1 MWRKTW
7 RKTTRKTI
15 YVAGV
20 LIAACAAAVL
30 LPYIFADK
38 AAADF
43 EARWQAMVSNGKS
56 DRLMPVRNADRQ
68 TIFSFSLPQERM
80 LVIIKRVDDIKPV
93 DDIAMDQPASVE
105 RSFRDPS
112 LRAGEMPSYEMPLRE
127 TPIYE
132 TPLHRT
138 PVRVTPVQAPQDEGG
153 KNRGK
158 NRNNRFERLPIG
170 CEPSF
175 SPVTVPSMAH
185 ISGRCLS

>member
-1 MWRKTW
+1 MWRKTI

-15 YVAGV
+15 YAAGV
-20 LIAACAAAVL
+20 LSAACATALL

-43 EARWQAMVSNGKS
+43 EARWQAMVSGGKS

-80 LVIIKRVDDIKPV
+80 LVIIKRVDAIKRA
-93 DDIAMDQPASVE
+93 DDTAMDQPAPLE

-112 LRAGEMPSYEMPLRE
+112 LRASEMPSYEMPPRG
-127 TPIYE
+127 
-132 TPLHRT
+132 T
-138 PVRVTPVQAPQDEGG
+138 PVRVMPVRQAPQDERGQ
-153 KNRGK
+153 NRDK
-158 NRNNRFERLPIG
+158 NRNNRLERLPIG